1 MIGCIFSL
9 PDYVVASPTINTFK
23 AHLDKFLENQDVR
36 CNWKADI
43 SFTGSRSKV
52 ELTID

>member
-1 MIGCIFSL
+1 MIPIWNSL

-23 AHLDKFLENQDVR
+23 AHLDKFWENQDVR
-36 CNWKADI
+36 YKWKADR

-52 ELTID
+52 EL